1 MSPKLLAVL
10 FFAVAI
16 ACDSHDSARAAK
28 GSRTKC
34 DVTVR
39 NNSQKR
45 ILECRVDCG
54 LGDVDLFGNMP
65 PSALKEDGDLP
76 ALSGSSVNV
85 EWEFEGETTSHR
97 ATNVLGR
104 GVKPREIFTIEIT
117 GDAAKAVP
125 GR

>member
-1 MSPKLLAVL
+1 MGRSRAAITSLEPETTNGIRAGSGTASRPILMSPKLLAVL

-65 PSALKEDGDLP
+65 PSALKED
-76 ALSGSSVNV
+76 
-85 EWEFEGETTSHR
+85 
-97 ATNVLGR
+97 
-104 GVKPREIFTIEIT
+104 
-117 GDAAKAVP
+117 
-125 GR
+125 